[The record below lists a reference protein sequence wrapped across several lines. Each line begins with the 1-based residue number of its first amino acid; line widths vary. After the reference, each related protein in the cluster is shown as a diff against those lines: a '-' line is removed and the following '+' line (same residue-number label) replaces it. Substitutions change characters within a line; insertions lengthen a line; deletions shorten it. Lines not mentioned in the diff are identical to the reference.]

1 MTSLTGAAA
10 AARQTQIPTA
20 GPCRLRRADPSD
32 AVALTQI
39 EREAFP
45 TQWPP
50 IQFRRELK
58 RPRTSYVVA
67 VCDLTPW
74 PGNSIGWD
82 GHPYSHPRGRDGSP
96 RLPGFVTRLL
106 RNLKQIAFIEPPE
119 EERDPPRDSIA
130 GFVGMWFVA
139 DLAHI
144 VSIGVRECERRK
156 GVGELLTIGA
166 FREAQRRG
174 ANELTLEVRESN
186 HAARALYR
194 KYRFSDVG
202 RRKRYYM
209 DNREDAIIMTTPP
222 ITDAEY
228 ATWLDELA
236 RDHASRWGH
245 SVSAEM

>member
-10 AARQTQIPTA
+10 APQIQTPPA
-20 GPCRLRRADPSD
+20 GPCRLRRADRSD
-32 AVALTQI
+32 AVALAQI

-58 RPRTSYVVA
+58 RPRTTYVVA
-67 VCDLTPW
+67 VRDLTHW
-74 PGNSIGWD
+74 PGNSNGWD
-82 GHPYSHPRGRDGSP
+82 GHPYSYPRGHDGSP
-96 RLPGFVTRLL
+96 QPLGFVTRLL
-106 RNLKQIAFIEPPE
+106 RNLKQIAFIEPPDE
-119 EERDPPRDSIA
+119 ESDPPRDFIA
-130 GFVGMWFVA
+130 GFVGLWFVA

-166 FREAQRRG
+166 FTEAQRRG
-174 ANELTLEVRESN
+174 AKELTLEVRESN

-194 KYRFSDVG
+194 KCRFAEVG

-222 ITDAEY
+222 ISDAEY
-228 ATWLDELA
+228 TSWLDELA
-236 RDHASRWGH
+236 RDHALRWGH
-245 SVSAEM
+245 SVSAET